1 MGPLVLELVRK
12 TIEVTLKMPDDTTI
26 NAELREFDGK
36 QRDAFMNKNK
46 GKTQRIDGNTVEVTD
61 YTGTYSLLLSYTL
74 FNVDAKRY
82 FTEVEIQAWPSSVQ
96 ETLFKTS
103 RDLNK
108 LQSEEERKTSASGGD
123 NGSSSEDDSKN

>member
-1 MGPLVLELVRK
+1 MSPIVLELVRK
-12 TIEVTLKMPDDTTI
+12 TLEVTLKMPDDVTV

-46 GKTQRIDGNTVEVTD
+46 GKTQRIDGKTVEVTD
-61 YTGTYSLLLSYTL
+61 YTGSYSLLLSYTL

-96 ETLFKTS
+96 ERLFTLS
-103 RDLNK
+103 RDLNGLK
-108 LQSEEERKTSASGGD
+108 NEEERKASAADG
-123 NGSSSEDDSKN
+123 EDDSKN